1 MTEYWGMEE
10 AGTSQP
16 PFPPIGR
23 RMIDEFPFSGRKIT
37 ATFGLHRSMKYQL
50 RRTVGRSMRFWL
62 IGMWESLYP
71 GKALPV
77 KRRRKTTIKESM
89 ETLNKHFKMN
99 DPKKRQLPV
108 DPVKFVPMSHEKDGI
123 SFVVPE
129 SLEEGGTPRTEYL
142 RPWETVIELPA
153 YPPGLS
159 PRGAILPHHTILP
172 LGPLLRKGPSFE
184 IDSQHFQ

>member
-1 MTEYWGMEE
+1 
-10 AGTSQP
+10 
-16 PFPPIGR
+16 
-23 RMIDEFPFSGRKIT
+23 
-37 ATFGLHRSMKYQL
+37 
-50 RRTVGRSMRFWL
+50 MRFWL